1 MVHTKSVFF
10 KFQFFWGGDASRQPP
25 PPDPLGYTTG
35 RRKWRIILGNEVQ
48 SIGDQ
53 LDVLHIAMYVCVCV
67 YIYTR

>member
-1 MVHTKSVFF
+1 MHPDS
-10 KFQFFWGGDASRQPP
+10 P